1 MPRLNMILDC
11 LGKRCPLPVIEL
23 AKALADKPIGFK
35 VTLLSDDPA
44 SAPDLVAWA
53 RMTGNSAVTAEQN
66 TFQITKLTN

>member
-1 MPRLNMILDC
+1 MILDC

-23 AKALADKPIGFK
+23 AKALADKPVGFE

-44 SAPDLVAWA
+44 SQPDLIAWA
-53 RMTGNSAVTAEQN
+53 RMTGNATKSVETN